1 MLALESWRHLAHE
14 AVHFLRNLLTGEGL
28 APDET
33 LRVIARGE
41 KKDGGET
48 WVV

>member
-1 MLALESWRHLAHE
+1 MLALEGWRRLAHE
-14 AVHFLRNLLTGEGL
+14 AVHFLRDLLTGEGP

-33 LRVIARGE
+33 LRIVARGE

-48 WVV
+48 